1 MYFAS
6 FGEEVLNAISDFAS
20 QASSA
25 LIDEIRIPLL
35 TCLTI
40 YFLIKGY
47 LITYGRID
55 SPLSDFVLTA
65 GKILLVTY
73 FGLNALNYVNDVIPA
88 IRGLENMLVST
99 LRLPGAGSV
108 DTQGAWTAI
117 DDMWKQLMLV
127 TNVALS
133 TAGKVSVMSS
143 FGTWCSLFFLGLL
156 MAAISVALTFAATGV
171 LIINEISLTL
181 ALAFG
186 PLFICCL
193 MFPAVRSWFDGW
205 IKAVVTYVFCSVLV
219 AAVILLVTN
228 IFQSFATDL
237 LNSLRTYESGRPIIS
252 VWLPVLK
259 FSVLGLA
266 LTSLVKLIPSIAAAI
281 VGGVALQA
289 AGLGQMMN
297 DTWRGARDITGG
309 FVNGLGKGSGSTTLQ
324 NYSRGH
330 LMSRDGFG
338 EHGTVGAAAF
348 GAALGGSYRL
358 GRTLLSVMQNETA
371 VQSMAS
377 SPQNTATTASSRT
390 TATNHAASVRTN
402 PAVAP
407 VRTAAMSAGVA
418 ASAASAG
425 VAAAPSSSPASTFAR
440 QETPEETLARM
451 NAAAAARQSERVAQF
466 AAQDAAFRAEQYAQA
481 SATATP
487 LQAGATAGSFA
498 TQQQEAV
505 STQAAHNT
513 SVSIAERLAAG
524 TPAATTASA
533 PETSAAQET
542 PIEGTLAPNETVART
557 NADILR
563 DRLSKS

>member
-6 FGEEVLNAISDFAS
+6 FGEEVLNAISSFAS

-47 LITYGRID
+47 LITYGRIE
-55 SPLSDFVLTA
+55 SPLSDFILTS

-88 IRGLENMLVST
+88 IRGLENMLVGI

-133 TAGKVSVMSS
+133 TAGKVSVVSA
-143 FGTWCSLFFLGLL
+143 FGTWLSLFFLGLL

-228 IFQSFATDL
+228 IFHSFATDL
-237 LNSLRTYESGRPIIS
+237 LNSLRAYESGRPLIS

-297 DTWRGARDITGG
+297 DTWRGARDISGG
-309 FVNGLGKGSGSTTLQ
+309 FVNGLGKGSGSTDLQ
-324 NYSRGH
+324 NYSRSH

-348 GAALGGSYRL
+348 GAALGGTYRL

-371 VQSMAS
+371 MQSMSTGPQNATTSS
-377 SPQNTATTASSRT
+377 SPRTPETNQPTAQARTAT
-390 TATNHAASVRTN
+390 
-402 PAVAP
+402 
-407 VRTAAMSAGVA
+407 MSTGV
-418 ASAASAG
+418 AASAG
-425 VAAAPSSSPASTFAR
+425 VAASSSPSTPTFTR

-466 AAQDAAFRAEQYAQA
+466 AAQDAAFRSEQHAST
-481 SATATP
+481 SATTTASQAATP
-487 LQAGATAGSFA
+487 TANFA
-498 TQQQEAV
+498 AQPQETA
-505 STQAAHNT
+505 STQAGHSA
-513 SVSIAERLAAG
+513 SASMAERLAVG
-524 TPAATTASA
+524 TPATTTS
-533 PETSAAQET
+533 PISETTTSQEPPVERT
-542 PIEGTLAPNETVART
+542 QAPNEDVART

-563 DRLSKS
+563 DRLSKN

>member
-6 FGEEVLNAISDFAS
+6 FGEEVLNAISNFAS
-20 QASSA
+20 QASTA

-88 IRGLENMLVST
+88 IRGLENMLVSI

-133 TAGKVSVMSS
+133 TAGKVSVVSA
-143 FGTWCSLFFLGLL
+143 FGTWLSLFFLGLL

-237 LNSLRTYESGRPIIS
+237 LNSLRSYESGRPLIS

-297 DTWRGARDITGG
+297 DTWRGARDLTGG
-309 FVNGLGKGSGSTTLQ
+309 FVNGLGKGSGSTDLQ
-324 NYSRGH
+324 NYSRSH

-338 EHGTVGAAAF
+338 EHGTVGAATF
-348 GAALGGSYRL
+348 GAALGGTYRL
-358 GRTLLSVMQNETA
+358 GRTLLSVMQNEAA
-371 VQSMAS
+371 VQSMAPD
-377 SPQNTATTASSRT
+377 PQNATTTASPRT
-390 TATNHAASVRTN
+390 TATNHDAAVRTN
-402 PAVAP
+402 STSAQA
-407 VRTAAMSAGVA
+407 RTAAKADGF
-418 ASAASAG
+418 AASAG
-425 VAAAPSSSPASTFAR
+425 VAASSNPSAPAFTQ

-451 NAAAAARQSERVAQF
+451 NAAAASRQSERVAQF
-466 AAQDAAFRAEQYAQA
+466 AAQDAAFRAEQYASTSATTTASQAATPTANSAGQPQEPAFTQAGHSA
-481 SATATP
+481 SAS
-487 LQAGATAGSFA
+487 L
-498 TQQQEAV
+498 
-505 STQAAHNT
+505 
-513 SVSIAERLAAG
+513 AERLAAV
-524 TPAATTASA
+524 TPAATTSPTSEIAAS
-533 PETSAAQET
+533 QES
-542 PIEGTLAPNETVART
+542 PVERIQAPNENVART

>member
-6 FGEEVLNAISDFAS
+6 FGEEVLNAISSFAS
-20 QASSA
+20 QASTA

-55 SPLSDFVLTA
+55 SPLSDFILTS

-88 IRGLENMLVST
+88 IRGLENMLVGI
-99 LRLPGAGSV
+99 LRLPGAGNV

-133 TAGKVSVMSS
+133 TAGKVSVVSA
-143 FGTWCSLFFLGLL
+143 FGTWLSLFFLGLL

-205 IKAVVTYVFCSVLV
+205 IKAVITYVFCSVLV

-228 IFQSFATDL
+228 IFHSFATDL
-237 LNSLRTYESGRPIIS
+237 LNSLRAYESGRPLIS

-297 DTWRGARDITGG
+297 DTWRGARDISGG
-309 FVNGLGKGSGSTTLQ
+309 FVNGLGKGSGSTDLQ
-324 NYSRGH
+324 NYSWSH

-348 GAALGGSYRL
+348 GAALGGTYRL
-358 GRTLLSVMQNETA
+358 GRTLLSVMQNEAA
-371 VQSMAS
+371 VQSMAPN
-377 SPQNTATTASSRT
+377 PQNTTTTSAPRT
-390 TATNHAASVRTN
+390 IETNQPTAQARTAT
-402 PAVAP
+402 
-407 VRTAAMSAGVA
+407 MSTGV
-418 ASAASAG
+418 AASAG
-425 VAAAPSSSPASTFAR
+425 VAASSSSSTPAFTR

-451 NAAAAARQSERVAQF
+451 NAAAAARQNERVAQF
-466 AAQDAAFRAEQYAQA
+466 AAQDAAFSAEPYAQT
-481 SATATP
+481 SATTTTS
-487 LQAGATAGSFA
+487 QAASSKRSFA
-498 TQQQEAV
+498 TQPQETV
-505 STQAAHNT
+505 STQVTHNASASMT
-513 SVSIAERLAAG
+513 ERVAAG
-524 TPAATTASA
+524 TPAATTSSASETVA
-533 PETSAAQET
+533 PQE
-542 PIEGTLAPNETVART
+542 PPVERYQVPNEDVART

>member
-6 FGEEVLNAISDFAS
+6 FGEEVLNAISSFAS
-20 QASSA
+20 QASTA

-55 SPLSDFVLTA
+55 SPLSDFILTS

-88 IRGLENMLVST
+88 IRGLENMLVGI
-99 LRLPGAGSV
+99 LRLPGAGNV

-133 TAGKVSVMSS
+133 TAGKVSVVSA
-143 FGTWCSLFFLGLL
+143 FGTWLSLFFLGLL

-205 IKAVVTYVFCSVLV
+205 IKAVITYVFCSVLV

-228 IFQSFATDL
+228 IFHSFATDL
-237 LNSLRTYESGRPIIS
+237 LNSLRAYESGRPLIS

-297 DTWRGARDITGG
+297 DTWRGARDISGG
-309 FVNGLGKGSGSTTLQ
+309 FVNGLGKGSGSTDLQ
-324 NYSRGH
+324 NYSRSH

-348 GAALGGSYRL
+348 GAALGGTYRL
-358 GRTLLSVMQNETA
+358 GRTLLSVMQNEAA
-371 VQSMAS
+371 VQSMAPN
-377 SPQNTATTASSRT
+377 PQNTTTTSAPRT
-390 TATNHAASVRTN
+390 IETNQPTAQARTAT
-402 PAVAP
+402 
-407 VRTAAMSAGVA
+407 MSSGV
-418 ASAASAG
+418 AASAG
-425 VAAAPSSSPASTFAR
+425 VAASSSSSTPAFTR

-451 NAAAAARQSERVAQF
+451 NAAAAARQNERVAQF
-466 AAQDAAFRAEQYAQA
+466 AAQDAAFSAEPYAQT
-481 SATATP
+481 SATTTTS
-487 LQAGATAGSFA
+487 QAASSTRSFA
-498 TQQQEAV
+498 TQPQETV
-505 STQAAHNT
+505 STQVTHNASASMT
-513 SVSIAERLAAG
+513 ERVAAG
-524 TPAATTASA
+524 TPAATTSSASETVA
-533 PETSAAQET
+533 PQE
-542 PIEGTLAPNETVART
+542 PPVERYQVPNEDVART

>member
-6 FGEEVLNAISDFAS
+6 FGEEVLNAISSFAS

-47 LITYGRID
+47 LITYGRIE
-55 SPLSDFVLTA
+55 SPLSDFILTS

-88 IRGLENMLVST
+88 IRGLENMLVGI

-133 TAGKVSVMSS
+133 TAGKVSVVSA
-143 FGTWCSLFFLGLL
+143 FGTWLSLFFLGLL

-228 IFQSFATDL
+228 IFHSFATDL
-237 LNSLRTYESGRPIIS
+237 LNSLRAYESGRPLIS

-297 DTWRGARDITGG
+297 DTWRGARDISGG
-309 FVNGLGKGSGSTTLQ
+309 FVNGLGKGSGSTDLQ
-324 NYSRGH
+324 NYSRSH

-348 GAALGGSYRL
+348 GAALGGTYRL

-371 VQSMAS
+371 MQSMSTGPQNATTSS
-377 SPQNTATTASSRT
+377 SPRTPETNQPTAQARTAT
-390 TATNHAASVRTN
+390 
-402 PAVAP
+402 
-407 VRTAAMSAGVA
+407 MSTGV
-418 ASAASAG
+418 AASAG
-425 VAAAPSSSPASTFAR
+425 VAASSSPSTPTFTR

-466 AAQDAAFRAEQYAQA
+466 AAQDAAFRSEQHAST
-481 SATATP
+481 SATTTASQAATP
-487 LQAGATAGSFA
+487 TANFA
-498 TQQQEAV
+498 ARPQETA
-505 STQAAHNT
+505 STQAGHSA
-513 SVSIAERLAAG
+513 SASMAECLAVG
-524 TPAATTASA
+524 TPATTTS
-533 PETSAAQET
+533 PISETTTSQEPPVERT
-542 PIEGTLAPNETVART
+542 QAPNEDVART

-563 DRLSKS
+563 DRLSKN

>member
-6 FGEEVLNAISDFAS
+6 FGEEVLSAISSFAS

-55 SPLSDFVLTA
+55 SPLSDFILTA

-88 IRGLENMLVST
+88 IRGLENMLVGI
-99 LRLPGAGSV
+99 LRLPGAGNV

-133 TAGKVSVMSS
+133 TAGKVSVVSA
-143 FGTWCSLFFLGLL
+143 FGTWLSLFFLGLL

-228 IFQSFATDL
+228 IFHSFATDL
-237 LNSLRTYESGRPIIS
+237 LNSLRAYESGRPLIS

-266 LTSLVKLIPSIAAAI
+266 RNTRHHRRLCERSGERIGQHGSAELLTKSLDESRRLWRTRDGRCSGLWRCTGRNVPIGPNASERHAKRNGRAI
-281 VGGVALQA
+281 HGLEFSKHNDDGRSSHHRHEPTGRSSENSCGVRRRSDFGRGGCIFELVRIGLHSTGN
-289 AGLGQMMN
+289 AGRN
-297 DTWRGARDITGG
+297 TRAHER
-309 FVNGLGKGSGSTTLQ
+309 
-324 NYSRGH
+324 SRGNTTK
-330 LMSRDGFG
+330 RTGCAVRC
-338 EHGTVGAAAF
+338 T
-348 GAALGGSYRL
+348 
-358 GRTLLSVMQNETA
+358 GR
-371 VQSMAS
+371 
-377 SPQNTATTASSRT
+377 
-390 TATNHAASVRTN
+390 
-402 PAVAP
+402 
-407 VRTAAMSAGVA
+407 
-418 ASAASAG
+418 
-425 VAAAPSSSPASTFAR
+425 
-440 QETPEETLARM
+440 
-451 NAAAAARQSERVAQF
+451 
-466 AAQDAAFRAEQYAQA
+466 
-481 SATATP
+481 
-487 LQAGATAGSFA
+487 SFP
-498 TQQQEAV
+498 
-505 STQAAHNT
+505 
-513 SVSIAERLAAG
+513 R
-524 TPAATTASA
+524 
-533 PETSAAQET
+533 
-542 PIEGTLAPNETVART
+542 
-557 NADILR
+557 
-563 DRLSKS
+563 

>member
-6 FGEEVLNAISDFAS
+6 FGEEVLNAISSFAS
-20 QASSA
+20 QASTA

-55 SPLSDFVLTA
+55 SPLSDFILTS

-88 IRGLENMLVST
+88 IRGLENMLVGI
-99 LRLPGAGSV
+99 LRLPGAGNV

-133 TAGKVSVMSS
+133 TAGKVSVVSA
-143 FGTWCSLFFLGLL
+143 FGTWLSLFFLGLL

-205 IKAVVTYVFCSVLV
+205 IKAVITYVFCSVLV

-228 IFQSFATDL
+228 IFHSFATDL
-237 LNSLRTYESGRPIIS
+237 LNSLRAYESGRPLIS

-297 DTWRGARDITGG
+297 DTWRGARDISGG
-309 FVNGLGKGSGSTTLQ
+309 FVNGLGKGSGSTDLQ
-324 NYSRGH
+324 NYSRSH

-348 GAALGGSYRL
+348 GAALGGTYRL
-358 GRTLLSVMQNETA
+358 GRTLLSVMQNEAA
-371 VQSMAS
+371 VQSMAPN
-377 SPQNTATTASSRT
+377 PQNTTTTSAPRT
-390 TATNHAASVRTN
+390 IETNQPTAQARTAT
-402 PAVAP
+402 
-407 VRTAAMSAGVA
+407 MSSGV
-418 ASAASAG
+418 AASAG
-425 VAAAPSSSPASTFAR
+425 VAASSSSSTPAFTR

-451 NAAAAARQSERVAQF
+451 NAAAAARQNERVAQF
-466 AAQDAAFRAEQYAQA
+466 AAQDAAFSAEPYAQT
-481 SATATP
+481 SATTTTS
-487 LQAGATAGSFA
+487 QAASSKRSFA
-498 TQQQEAV
+498 TQPQETV
-505 STQAAHNT
+505 STQVTHNASASMT
-513 SVSIAERLAAG
+513 ERVAAG
-524 TPAATTASA
+524 TPAATTSSASETVA
-533 PETSAAQET
+533 PQE
-542 PIEGTLAPNETVART
+542 PPVERYQVPNEDVART

>member
-6 FGEEVLNAISDFAS
+6 FGEEVLNAISSFAS

-73 FGLNALNYVNDVIPA
+73 FGLNALNYVNEVIPA
-88 IRGLENMLVST
+88 IRGLENMLVGI
-99 LRLPGAGSV
+99 LRLPGAGNV

-133 TAGKVSVMSS
+133 TAGKVSIVSA
-143 FGTWCSLFFLGLL
+143 FGTWLSLFFLGLL

-237 LNSLRTYESGRPIIS
+237 LNSLRSYESGRPLIS

-297 DTWRGARDITGG
+297 DTWRGARDLTGG
-309 FVNGLGKGSGSTTLQ
+309 FVNGLGKGSGSTDLQ
-324 NYSRGH
+324 NYSRSH

-348 GAALGGSYRL
+348 GAALGGTYRL
-358 GRTLLSVMQNETA
+358 GRTLLSVMQNEAAT
-371 VQSMAS
+371 QSMA
-377 SPQNTATTASSRT
+377 PDPHNATTTASSRT
-390 TATNHAASVRTN
+390 TATNHDAAVRTN
-402 PAVAP
+402 STTAQAKTAAVAD
-407 VRTAAMSAGVA
+407 GV
-418 ASAASAG
+418 SASAG
-425 VAAAPSSSPASTFAR
+425 ATASSGSSTPTFTR

-451 NAAAAARQSERVAQF
+451 NAAAASRQSERVAQF
-466 AAQDAAFRAEQYAQA
+466 AAQDAAFRAEQHASNSATTTASQAATPTANFAGQPQEPAFTQAGHSA
-481 SATATP
+481 SAP
-487 LQAGATAGSFA
+487 LT
-498 TQQQEAV
+498 
-505 STQAAHNT
+505 
-513 SVSIAERLAAG
+513 ERLAAG
-524 TPAATTASA
+524 TPATTTSPTSEITAS
-533 PETSAAQET
+533 QES
-542 PIEGTLAPNETVART
+542 PVERIQPPNENVART

>member
-6 FGEEVLNAISDFAS
+6 FGEEVLNAISSFAS
-20 QASSA
+20 QASTA

-55 SPLSDFVLTA
+55 SPLSDFILTS

-88 IRGLENMLVST
+88 IRGLENMLVGI
-99 LRLPGAGSV
+99 LRLPGAGNV

-133 TAGKVSVMSS
+133 TAGKVSVVSA
-143 FGTWCSLFFLGLL
+143 FGTWLSLFFLGLL

-205 IKAVVTYVFCSVLV
+205 IKAVITYVFCSVLV

-228 IFQSFATDL
+228 IFHSFATDL
-237 LNSLRTYESGRPIIS
+237 LNSLRAYESGRPLIS

-297 DTWRGARDITGG
+297 DTWRGARDISGG
-309 FVNGLGKGSGSTTLQ
+309 FVNGLGKGSGSTDLQ
-324 NYSRGH
+324 NYSRSH

-348 GAALGGSYRL
+348 GAALGGTYRL
-358 GRTLLSVMQNETA
+358 GRTLLNVMQNEAA
-371 VQSMAS
+371 VQSMAPN
-377 SPQNTATTASSRT
+377 PQNTTTTSAPRT
-390 TATNHAASVRTN
+390 IETNQPTAQARTAT
-402 PAVAP
+402 
-407 VRTAAMSAGVA
+407 MSSGV
-418 ASAASAG
+418 AASAG
-425 VAAAPSSSPASTFAR
+425 VAASSSSSTPAFTR

-451 NAAAAARQSERVAQF
+451 NAAAAARQNERVAQF
-466 AAQDAAFRAEQYAQA
+466 AAQDAAFSAEPYAQT
-481 SATATP
+481 SATTTTS
-487 LQAGATAGSFA
+487 QAASSKRSFA
-498 TQQQEAV
+498 TQPQETV
-505 STQAAHNT
+505 STQVTHNASASMT
-513 SVSIAERLAAG
+513 ERVAAG
-524 TPAATTASA
+524 TPAATTSSASETVA
-533 PETSAAQET
+533 PQE
-542 PIEGTLAPNETVART
+542 PPVERYQVPNEDVART

>member
-6 FGEEVLNAISDFAS
+6 FGEEVLNAISNFAS
-20 QASSA
+20 QASTA

-88 IRGLENMLVST
+88 IRGLENMLVSI
-99 LRLPGAGSV
+99 LRLPGAGSA

-133 TAGKVSVMSS
+133 TAGKVSVVSA
-143 FGTWCSLFFLGLL
+143 FGTWLSLFFLGLL

-228 IFQSFATDL
+228 IFHSFATDL
-237 LNSLRTYESGRPIIS
+237 LNALRSYESGRPLIS

-297 DTWRGARDITGG
+297 DTWRGARDLTGG
-309 FVNGLGKGSGSTTLQ
+309 FVNGLGKGSGSTDLQ
-324 NYSRGH
+324 NYSRSH

-338 EHGTVGAAAF
+338 EHGTVGAATF
-348 GAALGGSYRL
+348 GAALGGTYRL
-358 GRTLLSVMQNETA
+358 GRTLLSVVQNEA
-371 VQSMAS
+371 AAQSMA
-377 SPQNTATTASSRT
+377 PDPHNATTTASPRT
-390 TATNHAASVRTN
+390 TATNHDAAVRTN
-402 PAVAP
+402 STSAQA
-407 VRTAAMSAGVA
+407 RTAAKADGF
-418 ASAASAG
+418 AASAG
-425 VAAAPSSSPASTFAR
+425 IAASSSPSAPSFA
-440 QETPEETLARM
+440 QKETPEETLARM
-451 NAAAAARQSERVAQF
+451 NAAAASRQNERVAQF
-466 AAQDAAFRAEQYAQA
+466 AAQDAAFRAEQYASTSATTTASQAATPTANSAGQPQEPAFTQAGHSA
-481 SATATP
+481 SASLT
-487 LQAGATAGSFA
+487 
-498 TQQQEAV
+498 
-505 STQAAHNT
+505 
-513 SVSIAERLAAG
+513 ERLAAV
-524 TPAATTASA
+524 TPSATTSPTSEIAAS
-533 PETSAAQET
+533 QESLVER
-542 PIEGTLAPNETVART
+542 IQAPNENVART

>member
-6 FGEEVLNAISDFAS
+6 FGEEVLNAISNFAS
-20 QASSA
+20 QASTA

-55 SPLSDFVLTA
+55 SPLSDFILTA

-88 IRGLENMLVST
+88 IRGLENMLVGI
-99 LRLPGAGSV
+99 LRLPGAGNV

-133 TAGKVSVMSS
+133 TAGKVSVVSA
-143 FGTWCSLFFLGLL
+143 FGTWFSLFFLGLL

-228 IFQSFATDL
+228 IFHSFATDL
-237 LNSLRTYESGRPIIS
+237 LNSLRTYESGRPLIS

-259 FSVLGLA
+259 FTVLGLA

-297 DTWRGARDITGG
+297 DTWRGARDISGG
-309 FVNGLGKGSGSTTLQ
+309 FVNGLGKGSGSTDLQ
-324 NYSRGH
+324 DYSRSH

-348 GAALGGSYRL
+348 GAALGGTYRL
-358 GRTLLSVMQNETA
+358 GRTLLSVMQNDAT
-371 VQSMAS
+371 VQSMTPN
-377 SPQNTATTASSRT
+377 PQNATTTADSRT
-390 TATNHAASVRTN
+390 TSTNQPAAQART
-402 PAVAP
+402 
-407 VRTAAMSAGVA
+407 TSMSAGVA
-418 ASAASAG
+418 ASAGLAS
-425 VAAAPSSSPASTFAR
+425 SSSPSAPTFTR

-451 NAAAAARQSERVAQF
+451 NAAAVARQSERVAQF
-466 AAQDAAFRAEQYAQA
+466 ATQDAAFHAEQYAQA
-481 SATATP
+481 SATTTTP
-487 LQAGATAGSFA
+487 QAPAPAASFA
-498 TQQQEAV
+498 TQPQGTV
-505 STQAAHNT
+505 FTQAEHSAAAST
-513 SVSIAERLAAG
+513 AERVTAG
-524 TPAATTASA
+524 TPTATISSTSETAA
-533 PETSAAQET
+533 PQE
-542 PIEGTLAPNETVART
+542 PPVERHQARNEDVART

>member
-6 FGEEVLNAISDFAS
+6 FGEEVLNAISNFAS

-55 SPLSDFVLTA
+55 SPLSDFILTA
-65 GKILLVTY
+65 GKILLTTY
-73 FGLNALNYVNDVIPA
+73 FGLNALHYVNDVIPA
-88 IRGLENMLVST
+88 IRGLENMLVGI

-108 DTQGAWTAI
+108 DMQGAWTAI
-117 DDMWKQLMLV
+117 DDMWKRLMLV
-127 TNVALS
+127 TNLALS
-133 TAGKVSVMSS
+133 TAGKVSAMTA

-228 IFQSFATDL
+228 IFQAFATNL
-237 LNSLRTYESGRPIIS
+237 LNALRAYESGRPLIS

-259 FSVLGLA
+259 FSVLGLT

-297 DTWRGARDITGG
+297 DTWRGARDISGG
-309 FVNGLGKGSGSTTLQ
+309 FVNGLGKGSGSTDLQ

-348 GAALGGSYRL
+348 GAALGGTYRL
-358 GRTLLSVMQNETA
+358 GRTLLNVMQNETT
-371 VQSMAS
+371 VQSMAP
-377 SPQNTATTASSRT
+377 SPQNSTTTASDRP
-390 TATNHAASVRTN
+390 TATNHDASVRTN
-402 PAVAP
+402 HS
-407 VRTAAMSAGVA
+407 AANAATSAGLAA
-418 ASAASAG
+418 ASGVSAFSS
-425 VAAAPSSSPASTFAR
+425 ASSPTFTR

-451 NAAAAARQSERVAQF
+451 NAAAASRQSERVAQF
-466 AAQDAAFRAEQYAQA
+466 EAQDAAYRAEQYSSASGTTSAPQA
-481 SATATP
+481 TVPAA
-487 LQAGATAGSFA
+487 SFA
-498 TQQQEAV
+498 TQPREMA
-505 STQAAHNT
+505 SMP
-513 SVSIAERLAAG
+513 AG
-524 TPAATTASA
+524 HSASA
-533 PETSAAQET
+533 SRTERVTGMPATPLPFPESVAPQQPEVERTHT
-542 PIEGTLAPNETVART
+542 PNETVART

>member
-6 FGEEVLNAISDFAS
+6 FGEEVLNAISSFAS
-20 QASSA
+20 QASTA

-55 SPLSDFVLTA
+55 SPLSDFILTA

-88 IRGLENMLVST
+88 IRGLENMLVGI
-99 LRLPGAGSV
+99 LRLPGAGNV

-133 TAGKVSVMSS
+133 TAGKVSVVSA
-143 FGTWCSLFFLGLL
+143 FGTWFSLFFLGLL

-193 MFPAVRSWFDGW
+193 MFPVVRSWFDGW

-228 IFQSFATDL
+228 IFHSFATDL
-237 LNSLRTYESGRPIIS
+237 LNSLRTYESGRPLIS

-259 FSVLGLA
+259 FTVLGLA

-297 DTWRGARDITGG
+297 DTWRGARDISGG
-309 FVNGLGKGSGSTTLQ
+309 FVNGLGKGSGSTDLQ
-324 NYSRGH
+324 DYSRNH

-348 GAALGGSYRL
+348 GAALGGTYRL
-358 GRTLLSVMQNETA
+358 GRTLLSVMQKEAA

-377 SPQNTATTASSRT
+377 APQNAATTATPRT
-390 TATNHAASVRTN
+390 TATNQDAAVRTN
-402 PAVAP
+402 PTTTQA
-407 VRTAAMSAGVA
+407 RTAAMSAGAA
-418 ASAASAG
+418 ASAA
-425 VAAAPSSSPASTFAR
+425 VAASSSPSTSTFTR

-466 AAQDAAFRAEQYAQA
+466 AAQDAAFRAEQFA
-481 SATATP
+481 SASTTSTVP
-487 LQAGATAGSFA
+487 QAAAAAGSFA
-498 TQQQEAV
+498 VQPQETAAT
-505 STQAAHNT
+505 STGHSASA
-513 SVSIAERLAAG
+513 SMAERVAAG
-524 TPAATTASA
+524 THAATTSSTSEPAAHEAS
-533 PETSAAQET
+533 PVERHQ
-542 PIEGTLAPNETVART
+542 APNEDVART

>member
-390 TATNHAASVRTN
+390 TATNQDASVRTN
-402 PAVAP
+402 RTAALM
-407 VRTAAMSAGVA
+407 RTAAMSARV
-418 ASAASAG
+418 AASAG
-425 VAAAPSSSPASTFAR
+425 VASSSNSPASTLAR
-440 QETPEETLARM
+440 QETPEETLVRM

-498 TQQQEAV
+498 TQPQEAV

-524 TPAATTASA
+524 MPAAPTSSA
-533 PETSAAQET
+533 PETPAAQEL
-542 PIEGTLAPNETVART
+542 PIERTLAPNETVART

-563 DRLSKS
+563 DRLSKN

>member
-6 FGEEVLNAISDFAS
+6 FGEEVLSAISSFAS

-55 SPLSDFVLTA
+55 SPLSDFILTA

-88 IRGLENMLVST
+88 IRGLENMLVGI
-99 LRLPGAGSV
+99 LRLPGAGNV

-133 TAGKVSVMSS
+133 TAGKVSVVSA
-143 FGTWCSLFFLGLL
+143 FGTWLSLFFLGLL

-228 IFQSFATDL
+228 IFHSFATDL
-237 LNSLRTYESGRPIIS
+237 LNSLRAYESGRPLIS

-297 DTWRGARDITGG
+297 DTWRGTRDITGG
-309 FVNGLGKGSGSTTLQ
+309 FVNGLGKGSGSTDLQ
-324 NYSRGH
+324 NYSRSH

-348 GAALGGSYRL
+348 GAALGGTYRL

-377 SPQNTATTASSRT
+377 NSQ
-390 TATNHAASVRTN
+390 
-402 PAVAP
+402 
-407 VRTAAMSAGVA
+407 
-418 ASAASAG
+418 
-425 VAAAPSSSPASTFAR
+425 
-440 QETPEETLARM
+440 
-451 NAAAAARQSERVAQF
+451 RQSERVAQF
-466 AAQDAAFRAEQYAQA
+466 AAQDAAFRAEEYASVSATTTAPQAATPATGFTTQSQEAAATPAGHSA
-481 SATATP
+481 SA
-487 LQAGATAGSFA
+487 SM
-498 TQQQEAV
+498 
-505 STQAAHNT
+505 
-513 SVSIAERLAAG
+513 AERVAAS
-524 TPAATTASA
+524 TPAATTSPTSETAS
-533 PETSAAQET
+533 SQE
-542 PIEGTLAPNETVART
+542 PPVERHQAPNEDVART

-563 DRLSKS
+563 DRLPKS

>member
-6 FGEEVLNAISDFAS
+6 FGEEVLNAISSFAS

-55 SPLSDFVLTA
+55 SPLSDFILTA

-88 IRGLENMLVST
+88 IRGLENMLVGI
-99 LRLPGAGSV
+99 LRLPGSGNV

-133 TAGKVSVMSS
+133 TAGKVSVVSA
-143 FGTWCSLFFLGLL
+143 FGTWFSLFFLGLL

-237 LNSLRTYESGRPIIS
+237 LNSLRAYESGRPLIS

-297 DTWRGARDITGG
+297 DTWRGARDISGG
-309 FVNGLGKGSGSTTLQ
+309 FVNGLGKGSGSTDLQ
-324 NYSRGH
+324 DYSRGH

-348 GAALGGSYRL
+348 GAALGGTYRL

-371 VQSMAS
+371 VQSMAPN
-377 SPQNTATTASSRT
+377 PQNATTTASPRT
-390 TATNHAASVRTN
+390 PPTTTQA
-402 PAVAP
+402 
-407 VRTAAMSAGVA
+407 RTASMSAGI
-418 ASAASAG
+418 AASAG
-425 VAAAPSSSPASTFAR
+425 VAASSSPSTPVFTR

-466 AAQDAAFRAEQYAQA
+466 AAQDAAYRAEQYASVSATGPQATAATGGFTTQTQETAAAPTGHSA
-481 SATATP
+481 SA
-487 LQAGATAGSFA
+487 SM
-498 TQQQEAV
+498 
-505 STQAAHNT
+505 
-513 SVSIAERLAAG
+513 AERVAAG
-524 TPAATTASA
+524 TPAATVSSTSEPAA
-533 PETSAAQET
+533 PETSPVERHQ
-542 PIEGTLAPNETVART
+542 APNEDVART

>member
-6 FGEEVLNAISDFAS
+6 FGEEVLNAISNFAS

-55 SPLSDFVLTA
+55 SPLSDFILTA
-65 GKILLVTY
+65 GKILLTTY
-73 FGLNALNYVNDVIPA
+73 FGLNALHYVNDVIPA
-88 IRGLENMLVST
+88 IRGLENMLVGI

-108 DTQGAWTAI
+108 DMQGAWTAI
-117 DDMWKQLMLV
+117 DDMWKRLMLV
-127 TNVALS
+127 TNLALS
-133 TAGKVSVMSS
+133 TAGKVSAMTA

-228 IFQSFATDL
+228 IFQAFATNL
-237 LNSLRTYESGRPIIS
+237 LNALRAYESGRPLIS

-259 FSVLGLA
+259 FSVLGLT

-297 DTWRGARDITGG
+297 DTWRGARDISGG
-309 FVNGLGKGSGSTTLQ
+309 FVNGLGKGSGSTDLQ

-348 GAALGGSYRL
+348 GAALGGTYRL
-358 GRTLLSVMQNETA
+358 GRTLLNVMQNETT
-371 VQSMAS
+371 VQSMAP
-377 SPQNTATTASSRT
+377 SPQNSTTTAYDRP
-390 TATNHAASVRTN
+390 TATNHDASVRTN
-402 PAVAP
+402 HS
-407 VRTAAMSAGVA
+407 AANAATSAGLAA
-418 ASAASAG
+418 ASGVSAFSS
-425 VAAAPSSSPASTFAR
+425 ASSPTFTR

-451 NAAAAARQSERVAQF
+451 NAATASRQSERVAQF
-466 AAQDAAFRAEQYAQA
+466 EAQDAAYRAEQYSSASGTTSAPQA
-481 SATATP
+481 TVPAA
-487 LQAGATAGSFA
+487 SFA
-498 TQQQEAV
+498 TQPREMA
-505 STQAAHNT
+505 SMP
-513 SVSIAERLAAG
+513 AG
-524 TPAATTASA
+524 HSASA
-533 PETSAAQET
+533 SRTERVTGMPATPLPFPESVAPQQPEVERTHT
-542 PIEGTLAPNETVART
+542 PNETVART

>member
-6 FGEEVLNAISDFAS
+6 FGEEVLSAISSFAS

-55 SPLSDFVLTA
+55 SPLSDFILTA

-88 IRGLENMLVST
+88 IRGLENMLVGI
-99 LRLPGAGSV
+99 LRLPGAGNV

-133 TAGKVSVMSS
+133 TAGKVSVVSA
-143 FGTWCSLFFLGLL
+143 FGTWLSLFFLGLL

-228 IFQSFATDL
+228 IFHSFATDL
-237 LNSLRTYESGRPIIS
+237 LNSLRAYESGRPLIS

-297 DTWRGARDITGG
+297 DTWRGTRDITGG
-309 FVNGLGKGSGSTTLQ
+309 FVNGLGKGSGSTDLQ
-324 NYSRGH
+324 NYSRSH

-348 GAALGGSYRL
+348 GAALGGTYRL

-377 SPQNTATTASSRT
+377 NSQNTTTTAAPRT
-390 TATNHAASVRTN
+390 TATNQQAAQARTV
-402 PAVAP
+402 AV
-407 VRTAAMSAGVA
+407 SAGVA
-418 ASAASAG
+418 ASAGGGGAASSSSSASAF
-425 VAAAPSSSPASTFAR
+425 TR

-451 NAAAAARQSERVAQF
+451 NAAAATRQSERVAQF
-466 AAQDAAFRAEQYAQA
+466 AAQDAALRAEEYASVSATTTAPQAATPATGFTTQSQEAAATPAGHSA
-481 SATATP
+481 SA
-487 LQAGATAGSFA
+487 SM
-498 TQQQEAV
+498 
-505 STQAAHNT
+505 
-513 SVSIAERLAAG
+513 AERVAAS
-524 TPAATTASA
+524 TPAATTSPTSETAS
-533 PETSAAQET
+533 SQE
-542 PIEGTLAPNETVART
+542 PPVERHQAPNEDVART

-563 DRLSKS
+563 DRLPKS

>member
-6 FGEEVLNAISDFAS
+6 FGEEVLSAISSFAS

-55 SPLSDFVLTA
+55 SPLSDFILTA

-88 IRGLENMLVST
+88 IRGLENMLVGI
-99 LRLPGAGSV
+99 LRLPGAGNV

-133 TAGKVSVMSS
+133 TAGKVSVVSA
-143 FGTWCSLFFLGLL
+143 FGTWLSLFFLGLL

-228 IFQSFATDL
+228 IFHSFATDL
-237 LNSLRTYESGRPIIS
+237 LNSLRAYESGRPLIS

-297 DTWRGARDITGG
+297 DTWRGTRDITGG
-309 FVNGLGKGSGSTTLQ
+309 FVNGLGKGSAELLTKSLDESRRLWRTRDGRCSGLWRCTGRNVPIGPNASERHAKRNGRAIHGLEFSKHNDDGRSSHHRHEPTGRSSENSCGVRRRSGFGRGGCIFELVRIGLHSTGNAGRNTRAHER
-324 NYSRGH
+324 SRGNTTK
-330 LMSRDGFG
+330 RTGCAVRC
-338 EHGTVGAAAF
+338 T
-348 GAALGGSYRL
+348 
-358 GRTLLSVMQNETA
+358 GR
-371 VQSMAS
+371 
-377 SPQNTATTASSRT
+377 
-390 TATNHAASVRTN
+390 
-402 PAVAP
+402 
-407 VRTAAMSAGVA
+407 
-418 ASAASAG
+418 
-425 VAAAPSSSPASTFAR
+425 
-440 QETPEETLARM
+440 
-451 NAAAAARQSERVAQF
+451 
-466 AAQDAAFRAEQYAQA
+466 
-481 SATATP
+481 
-487 LQAGATAGSFA
+487 SFP
-498 TQQQEAV
+498 
-505 STQAAHNT
+505 
-513 SVSIAERLAAG
+513 R
-524 TPAATTASA
+524 
-533 PETSAAQET
+533 
-542 PIEGTLAPNETVART
+542 
-557 NADILR
+557 
-563 DRLSKS
+563 

>member
-6 FGEEVLNAISDFAS
+6 FGEEVLNAISSFAS
-20 QASSA
+20 QASTA

-55 SPLSDFVLTA
+55 SPLSDFILTS

-88 IRGLENMLVST
+88 IRGLENMLVGI
-99 LRLPGAGSV
+99 LRLPGAGNV

-133 TAGKVSVMSS
+133 TAGKVSVVSA
-143 FGTWCSLFFLGLL
+143 FGTWLSLFFLGLL

-205 IKAVVTYVFCSVLV
+205 IKAVITYVFCSVLV

-228 IFQSFATDL
+228 IFHSFATDL
-237 LNSLRTYESGRPIIS
+237 LNSLRAYESGRPLIS

-297 DTWRGARDITGG
+297 DTWRGARDISGG
-309 FVNGLGKGSGSTTLQ
+309 FVNGLGKGSGSTDLQ
-324 NYSRGH
+324 NYSWSH

-348 GAALGGSYRL
+348 GAALGGTYRL
-358 GRTLLSVMQNETA
+358 GRTLLSVMQNEAA
-371 VQSMAS
+371 VQSMAPN
-377 SPQNTATTASSRT
+377 PQNTTTTSAPRT
-390 TATNHAASVRTN
+390 IETNQPTAQARTAT
-402 PAVAP
+402 
-407 VRTAAMSAGVA
+407 MSSGV
-418 ASAASAG
+418 AASAG
-425 VAAAPSSSPASTFAR
+425 VAASSSSSTPAFTR

-451 NAAAAARQSERVAQF
+451 NAAAAARQNERVAQF
-466 AAQDAAFRAEQYAQA
+466 AAQDAAFSAEPYAQT
-481 SATATP
+481 SATTTTS
-487 LQAGATAGSFA
+487 QAASSKRSFA
-498 TQQQEAV
+498 TQPQETV
-505 STQAAHNT
+505 STQVTHNASASMT
-513 SVSIAERLAAG
+513 ERVAAG
-524 TPAATTASA
+524 TPAATTSSASETVA
-533 PETSAAQET
+533 PQE
-542 PIEGTLAPNETVART
+542 PPVERYQVPNEDVART

>member
-6 FGEEVLNAISDFAS
+6 FGEEVLNAISSFAS
-20 QASSA
+20 QASTA

-55 SPLSDFVLTA
+55 SPLSDFILTS

-88 IRGLENMLVST
+88 IRGLENMLVGI
-99 LRLPGAGSV
+99 LRLPGAGNV

-133 TAGKVSVMSS
+133 TAGKVSVVSA
-143 FGTWCSLFFLGLL
+143 FGTWLSLFFLGLL

-205 IKAVVTYVFCSVLV
+205 IKAVITYVFCSVLV

-228 IFQSFATDL
+228 IFHSFATDL
-237 LNSLRTYESGRPIIS
+237 LNSLRAYESGRPLIS

-297 DTWRGARDITGG
+297 DTWRGARDISGG
-309 FVNGLGKGSGSTTLQ
+309 FVNGLGKGSGSTDLQ
-324 NYSRGH
+324 NYSRSH

-348 GAALGGSYRL
+348 GAALGGTYRL
-358 GRTLLSVMQNETA
+358 GRTLLSVMQNEAA
-371 VQSMAS
+371 VQSMAPN
-377 SPQNTATTASSRT
+377 PQNTTTTSAPRT
-390 TATNHAASVRTN
+390 IETNQPTAQARTAT
-402 PAVAP
+402 
-407 VRTAAMSAGVA
+407 MSSGV
-418 ASAASAG
+418 AASAG
-425 VAAAPSSSPASTFAR
+425 VAASSSSSTPAFTR

-451 NAAAAARQSERVAQF
+451 NAAAARQNERVAQF
-466 AAQDAAFRAEQYAQA
+466 AAQDAAFSAEPYAQT
-481 SATATP
+481 SATTTTS
-487 LQAGATAGSFA
+487 QAASSTRSFA
-498 TQQQEAV
+498 TQPQETV
-505 STQAAHNT
+505 STQVTHNASASMT
-513 SVSIAERLAAG
+513 ERVAAG
-524 TPAATTASA
+524 TPAATTSSASETVA
-533 PETSAAQET
+533 PQE
-542 PIEGTLAPNETVART
+542 PPVERYQVPNEDVART

>member
-6 FGEEVLNAISDFAS
+6 FGEEVLNAISNFAS

-55 SPLSDFVLTA
+55 SPLSDFILTA
-65 GKILLVTY
+65 GKILLTTY
-73 FGLNALNYVNDVIPA
+73 FGLNALHYVNDVIPA
-88 IRGLENMLVST
+88 IRGLENMLVGI

-108 DTQGAWTAI
+108 DMQGAWTAI
-117 DDMWKQLMLV
+117 DDMWKRLMLV
-127 TNVALS
+127 TNLALS
-133 TAGKVSVMSS
+133 TAGKVSAMTA

-228 IFQSFATDL
+228 IFQAFATNL
-237 LNSLRTYESGRPIIS
+237 LNALRAYESGRPLIS

-259 FSVLGLA
+259 FSVLGLT

-297 DTWRGARDITGG
+297 DTWRGARDISGG
-309 FVNGLGKGSGSTTLQ
+309 FVNGLGKGSGSTDLQ

-348 GAALGGSYRL
+348 GAALGGTYRL
-358 GRTLLSVMQNETA
+358 GRTLLNVMQNETT
-371 VQSMAS
+371 VQSMAP
-377 SPQNTATTASSRT
+377 SPQNSTTTASDRP
-390 TATNHAASVRTN
+390 TATNHDASVRTN
-402 PAVAP
+402 HS
-407 VRTAAMSAGVA
+407 AANAATSAGLAA
-418 ASAASAG
+418 ASGVSAFSS
-425 VAAAPSSSPASTFAR
+425 ASSPTFTR

-451 NAAAAARQSERVAQF
+451 NAATASRQSERVAQF
-466 AAQDAAFRAEQYAQA
+466 EAQDAAYRAEQYSSASGTTSAPQA
-481 SATATP
+481 TVPAA
-487 LQAGATAGSFA
+487 SFA
-498 TQQQEAV
+498 TQPREMA
-505 STQAAHNT
+505 SMP
-513 SVSIAERLAAG
+513 AG
-524 TPAATTASA
+524 HSASA
-533 PETSAAQET
+533 SRTERVTGMPATPLPFPESVAPQQPEVERTHT
-542 PIEGTLAPNETVART
+542 PNETVART

>member
-6 FGEEVLNAISDFAS
+6 FGEEVLNAISSFAS

-133 TAGKVSVMSS
+133 TAGKVSVVSA
-143 FGTWCSLFFLGLL
+143 FGTWLSLFFLGLL

-228 IFQSFATDL
+228 IFHSFATDL
-237 LNSLRTYESGRPIIS
+237 LNSLRAYESGRPIIS

-390 TATNHAASVRTN
+390 TATNQDASVRTN
-402 PAVAP
+402 RTAAP
-407 VRTAAMSAGVA
+407 MRTAAMSARV
-418 ASAASAG
+418 AASAG
-425 VAAAPSSSPASTFAR
+425 VASSSNSPASTLAR
-440 QETPEETLARM
+440 QETPEETLVRM

-498 TQQQEAV
+498 TQPQEAV

-513 SVSIAERLAAG
+513 SVSIAERLIAG
-524 TPAATTASA
+524 TPAATTSSA
-533 PETSAAQET
+533 PETSAAQEP
-542 PIEGTLAPNETVART
+542 PIERTLAPNETVART

>member
-6 FGEEVLNAISDFAS
+6 FGEEVLSAISSFAS

-55 SPLSDFVLTA
+55 SPLSDFILTA

-88 IRGLENMLVST
+88 IRGLENMLVGI
-99 LRLPGAGSV
+99 LRLPGAGNV

-133 TAGKVSVMSS
+133 TAGKVSVVSA
-143 FGTWCSLFFLGLL
+143 FGTWLSLFFLGLL

-228 IFQSFATDL
+228 IFHSFATDL
-237 LNSLRTYESGRPIIS
+237 LNSLRAYESGRPLIS

-297 DTWRGARDITGG
+297 DTWRGTRDITGG
-309 FVNGLGKGSGSTTLQ
+309 FVNGLGKGSGSTDLQ
-324 NYSRGH
+324 NYSRSH

-348 GAALGGSYRL
+348 GAALGGNVPI
-358 GRTLLSVMQNETA
+358 G
-371 VQSMAS
+371 
-377 SPQNTATTASSRT
+377 P
-390 TATNHAASVRTN
+390 
-402 PAVAP
+402 
-407 VRTAAMSAGVA
+407 
-418 ASAASAG
+418 
-425 VAAAPSSSPASTFAR
+425 
-440 QETPEETLARM
+440 
-451 NAAAAARQSERVAQF
+451 NASERHAKRNG
-466 AAQDAAFRAEQYAQA
+466 RAIHGLEF
-481 SATATP
+481 SKHNDDGRSSHHRHEPTGRSSENSCGVRRRSGFGRGGCIFELVRIGLHSTGN
-487 LQAGATAGSFA
+487 AGRNTRAHERSRGNTTKRTGCAVRCTGRSF
-498 TQQQEAV
+498 T
-505 STQAAHNT
+505 
-513 SVSIAERLAAG
+513 R
-524 TPAATTASA
+524 
-533 PETSAAQET
+533 
-542 PIEGTLAPNETVART
+542 
-557 NADILR
+557 
-563 DRLSKS
+563 

>member
-1 MYFAS
+1 M
-6 FGEEVLNAISDFAS
+6 GI
-20 QASSA
+20 
-25 LIDEIRIPLL
+25 
-35 TCLTI
+35 
-40 YFLIKGY
+40 
-47 LITYGRID
+47 
-55 SPLSDFVLTA
+55 
-65 GKILLVTY
+65 
-73 FGLNALNYVNDVIPA
+73 
-88 IRGLENMLVST
+88 
-99 LRLPGAGSV
+99 LRLPGAGNV

-133 TAGKVSVMSS
+133 TAGKVSVVSA
-143 FGTWCSLFFLGLL
+143 FGTWLSLFFLGLL

-237 LNSLRTYESGRPIIS
+237 LNSLRSYESGRPLIS

-297 DTWRGARDITGG
+297 DTWRGARDLTGG
-309 FVNGLGKGSGSTTLQ
+309 FVNGLGKGSGSTDLQ
-324 NYSRGH
+324 NYSRSH

-348 GAALGGSYRL
+348 GAALGGTYRL
-358 GRTLLSVMQNETA
+358 GRTLLSVMQNEAAT
-371 VQSMAS
+371 QSMA
-377 SPQNTATTASSRT
+377 PDPHNATTTASSRT
-390 TATNHAASVRTN
+390 TATNHDAAVRTN
-402 PAVAP
+402 STTAQAKTAAVAD
-407 VRTAAMSAGVA
+407 GV
-418 ASAASAG
+418 SASAG
-425 VAAAPSSSPASTFAR
+425 ATASSGSSTPTFTR

-451 NAAAAARQSERVAQF
+451 NAAAASRQSERVAQF
-466 AAQDAAFRAEQYAQA
+466 AAQDAAFRAEQHASNSATTTASQAATPTANFAGQPQEPAFTQAGHSA
-481 SATATP
+481 SAP
-487 LQAGATAGSFA
+487 LT
-498 TQQQEAV
+498 
-505 STQAAHNT
+505 
-513 SVSIAERLAAG
+513 ERLAAG
-524 TPAATTASA
+524 TPATTTSPTSEITAS
-533 PETSAAQET
+533 QES
-542 PIEGTLAPNETVART
+542 PVERIQPPNENVART

>member
-6 FGEEVLNAISDFAS
+6 FGEEVLNAISSFAS

-88 IRGLENMLVST
+88 IRGLENMLVGI
-99 LRLPGAGSV
+99 LRLPGAGNV

-133 TAGKVSVMSS
+133 TAGKVSVVSA
-143 FGTWCSLFFLGLL
+143 FGTWLSLFFLGLL

-228 IFQSFATDL
+228 IFHSFATDL
-237 LNSLRTYESGRPIIS
+237 LNSLRAYESGRPLIS

-309 FVNGLGKGSGSTTLQ
+309 FVNGMGKGSGSTDLQ
-324 NYSRGH
+324 NYSRSH

-377 SPQNTATTASSRT
+377 NSQNTTTTAAPRT
-390 TATNHAASVRTN
+390 TVTNQQAAQ
-402 PAVAP
+402 A
-407 VRTAAMSAGVA
+407 RTAAVSASVA
-418 ASAASAG
+418 ASAG
-425 VAAAPSSSPASTFAR
+425 LAASSSPSASAFTR

-451 NAAAAARQSERVAQF
+451 TAAAAARQSERVAQF
-466 AAQDAAFRAEQYAQA
+466 AAQDAAFRAEQYAA
-481 SATATP
+481 VSATTTAPQAATSA
-487 LQAGATAGSFA
+487 AGFT
-498 TQQQEAV
+498 TQSQEAAAMPTGHSA
-505 STQAAHNT
+505 ST
-513 SVSIAERLAAG
+513 SMAERVAAG
-524 TPAATTASA
+524 TPAATTSPTSETAS
-533 PETSAAQET
+533 SQE
-542 PIEGTLAPNETVART
+542 PPVELREAPNEDVART

>member
-6 FGEEVLNAISDFAS
+6 FGEEVLNAISSFAS

-88 IRGLENMLVST
+88 IRGLENMLVGI
-99 LRLPGAGSV
+99 LRLPGAGNV

-133 TAGKVSVMSS
+133 TAGKVSVVSA
-143 FGTWCSLFFLGLL
+143 FGTWLSLFFLGLL

-228 IFQSFATDL
+228 IFHSFATDL
-237 LNSLRTYESGRPIIS
+237 LNSLRAYESGRPLIS

-309 FVNGLGKGSGSTTLQ
+309 FVNGMGKGSGSTDLQ
-324 NYSRGH
+324 NYSRSH

-377 SPQNTATTASSRT
+377 NSQNTTTTAAVS
-390 TATNHAASVRTN
+390 AS
-402 PAVAP
+402 
-407 VRTAAMSAGVA
+407 VA
-418 ASAASAG
+418 ASAG
-425 VAAAPSSSPASTFAR
+425 LAASSSPSASAFTR

-451 NAAAAARQSERVAQF
+451 TAAAAARQSERVAQF
-466 AAQDAAFRAEQYAQA
+466 AAQDAAFRAEQYAA
-481 SATATP
+481 VSATTTAPQAATP
-487 LQAGATAGSFA
+487 AAGFT
-498 TQQQEAV
+498 TQSQEAAAMPTGHSA
-505 STQAAHNT
+505 ST
-513 SVSIAERLAAG
+513 SMAERVAAG
-524 TPAATTASA
+524 TPAATTSPTSETAS
-533 PETSAAQET
+533 SQE
-542 PIEGTLAPNETVART
+542 PPVELREAPNEDVART